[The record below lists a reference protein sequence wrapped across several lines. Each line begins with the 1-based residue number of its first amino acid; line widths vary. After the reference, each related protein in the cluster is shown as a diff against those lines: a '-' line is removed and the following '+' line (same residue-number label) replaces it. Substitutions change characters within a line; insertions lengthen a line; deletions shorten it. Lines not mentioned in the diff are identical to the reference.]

1 MKLTAKDLLKLKII
15 DEIIPEPLGGA
26 HRDPDNIANDITT
39 TTTISTA
46 PSTTSE
52 NSSESTTTTSATI
65 QYTFDVEKM
74 SPFTGKELPPETW
87 LNRPR
92 RVIAFKIDNN
102 INARP
107 QSGLQEAD
115 AVHEILVEGGMTRF
129 LAFFY
134 DNTSKY
140 LGPIRSARPTDPTV
154 VRPYG
159 GTLVVSG
166 ATAGLIPSIRELGVP
181 VLEEQNSPVMFRISN
196 RKAPHNLYADTELV
210 RERIEERGFYFLQPG
225 PGPLYP
231 FGLNQNNWVEGADRV
246 TVKYSEFTT
255 VIWKLDGKK
264 YSRFIIDKY
273 SENKEAVA
281 HNFISQDGNYT
292 DILQTET
299 IVVLQGPIYKDQAT
313 TLPSVLT
320 VGVGNAYVF
329 NNDKYIQGT
338 WRRGDINEPFVLTD
352 LNGDDIQVPPSTQW
366 VHILP
371 NEGEILIDN

>member
-1 MKLTAKDLLKLKII
+1 M
-15 DEIIPEPLGGA
+15 
-26 HRDPDNIANDITT
+26 IAIVFVACSTTSEETISVDTT
-39 TTTISTA
+39 TTTET
-46 PSTTSE
+46 PVTTVQQTE
-52 NSSESTTTTSATI
+52 ESTTTTEPTI
-65 QYTFDVEKM
+65 EYVFDVDKM
-74 SPFTGKELPPETW
+74 SPFTGKELPAETW
-87 LNRPR
+87 LKRPK

-134 DNTSKY
+134 DNSSKY
-140 LGPIRSARPTDPTV
+140 LGPIRSARPTDPTM

-166 ATAGLIPSIRELGVP
+166 ATTGLIPSIRELGVP
-181 VLEEQNSPVMFRISN
+181 VLEEQSSPVMFRISSRN
-196 RKAPHNLYADTELV
+196 APHNLYADTELV
-210 RERIEERGFYFLQPG
+210 RQRIEDRGFFFLQPG

-231 FGLNQNNWVEGADRV
+231 FGLNQNNWSNGADKI
-246 TVKYSEFTT
+246 TIKYSEFTT
-255 VIWKLDGKK
+255 VIWKLDGEM
-264 YSRFIIDKY
+264 YSRFIIDNY
-273 SENKEAVA
+273 SNNKDATA

-292 DILQTET
+292 DILKTET
-299 IVVLQGPIYKDQAT
+299 VVVIQGPLYKDKAT

-329 NNDKYIQGT
+329 NQGKYIEGS
-338 WRRGDINEPFVLTD
+338 WRRGDISEPFVLTD
-352 LNGDDIQVPPSTQW
+352 GDGNDIEVPPSTQW

-371 NEGEILIDN
+371 NEGIVSVDN

>member
-1 MKLTAKDLLKLKII
+1 MKKFTILLIGLVFVACSTTS
-15 DEIIPEPLGGA
+15 EES
-26 HRDPDNIANDITT
+26 IAVDTT
-39 TTTISTA
+39 TTTEA
-46 PSTTSE
+46 PATTIQQTD
-52 NSSESTTTTSATI
+52 ESTTTTEPTI
-65 QYTFDVEKM
+65 EYLFDVEKM
-74 SPFTGKELPPETW
+74 SPFTGKELPPEIW
-87 LNRPR
+87 LKRPK

-102 INARP
+102 IKARP

-140 LGPIRSARPTDPTV
+140 LGPIRSARPTDPTM

-181 VLEEQNSPVMFRISN
+181 VLEEQSSPVMFRISSRN
-196 RKAPHNLYADTELV
+196 APHNLYADTELV
-210 RERIEERGFYFLQPG
+210 RQRIEDRGFYFLQPG

-231 FGLNQNNWVEGADRV
+231 FGLNQNNWNDGADKI
-246 TVKYSEFTT
+246 TIKYSEFTT
-255 VIWKLDGKK
+255 VIWKLDGDK
-264 YSRFIIDKY
+264 YSRFIIDNY
-273 SENKEAVA
+273 SDNKEATA

-292 DILQTET
+292 DILKTET
-299 IVVLQGPIYKDQAT
+299 IVVIQGPLYKDKAT

-329 NNDKYIQGT
+329 NQGKYIEGS
-338 WRRGDINEPFVLTD
+338 WRRGDITEPFVLTD
-352 LNGDDIQVPPSTQW
+352 INGNDIEVPPSTQW

-371 NEGEILIDN
+371 NEGLVSIDN

>member
-1 MKLTAKDLLKLKII
+1 MIALVFVSCSTTS
-15 DEIIPEPLGGA
+15 EEPVA
-26 HRDPDNIANDITT
+26 VDTT
-39 TTTISTA
+39 TTTEA
-46 PSTTSE
+46 LATTIQQAD
-52 NSSESTTTTSATI
+52 ESTTTTEPTI
-65 QYTFDVEKM
+65 EYVFDVEKM

-87 LNRPR
+87 LKRPK

-102 INARP
+102 IKARP

-140 LGPIRSARPTDPTV
+140 LGPIRSARPTDPTM

-181 VLEEQNSPVMFRISN
+181 VLEEQSSPVMFRISSRN
-196 RKAPHNLYADTELV
+196 APHNLYADTELV
-210 RERIEERGFYFLQPG
+210 RQRIEDRGFYFLQPG

-231 FGLNQNNWVEGADRV
+231 FGLNQNNWNDGADKI
-246 TVKYSEFTT
+246 TIKYSEFTT
-255 VIWKLDGKK
+255 VIWKLDGDK
-264 YSRFIIDKY
+264 YSRFIIDNY
-273 SENKEAVA
+273 SDNKEATA

-292 DILQTET
+292 DILKTET
-299 IVVLQGPIYKDQAT
+299 IVVIQGPLYKDKAT

-329 NNDKYIQGT
+329 NQGKYIEGS
-338 WRRGDINEPFVLTD
+338 WRRGDITEPFVLTD
-352 LNGDDIQVPPSTQW
+352 INGNDIQVPPSTQW

-371 NEGEILIDN
+371 NEGLVSIDS

>member
-1 MKLTAKDLLKLKII
+1 MKKILSLILLLVLVACGSS
-15 DEIIPEPLGGA
+15 DG
-26 HRDPDNIANDITT
+26 DDSANDTT
-39 TTTISTA
+39 TTTITSTS
-46 PSTTSE
+46 PSTTSA
-52 NSSESTTTTSATI
+52 NSSESTTTTAATI

-181 VLEEQNSPVMFRISN
+181 VLEEQNSPVMIRISN

-231 FGLNQNNWVEGADRV
+231 FCLNQNNWVNGADKI
-246 TVKYSEFTT
+246 TVKYSDFTT
-255 VIWKLDGKK
+255 VIWKLDGEK

-281 HNFISQDGNYT
+281 HNFVSQDGNYT

-352 LNGDDIQVPPSTQW
+352 LEGNEIQVPPSTQW

>member
-1 MKLTAKDLLKLKII
+1 MKKFTILL
-15 DEIIPEPLGGA
+15 
-26 HRDPDNIANDITT
+26 IALVFVACSTTSEESIAVDTT
-39 TTTISTA
+39 TTTEA
-46 PSTTSE
+46 PATTIQQTD
-52 NSSESTTTTSATI
+52 ESTTTTEPTI
-65 QYTFDVEKM
+65 EYVFDVEKM

-87 LNRPR
+87 LKRPK

-102 INARP
+102 IKARP

-140 LGPIRSARPTDPTV
+140 LGPIRSARPTDPTM

-181 VLEEQNSPVMFRISN
+181 VLEEQSSPVMFRISSRN
-196 RKAPHNLYADTELV
+196 APHNLYADTELV
-210 RERIEERGFYFLQPG
+210 RQRIDNRGFYFLQPG

-231 FGLNQNNWVEGADRV
+231 FGLNQNNWNDGADKI
-246 TVKYSEFTT
+246 TIKYSEFTT
-255 VIWKLDGKK
+255 VIWKLDGDK
-264 YSRFIIDKY
+264 YSRFIIDNY
-273 SENKEAVA
+273 SDNKEATA

-292 DILQTET
+292 DILKTET
-299 IVVLQGPIYKDQAT
+299 IVVIQGPLYKDKAT

-329 NNDKYIQGT
+329 NQGKYIEGS
-338 WRRGDINEPFVLTD
+338 WRRGDITEPFVLTD
-352 LNGDDIQVPPSTQW
+352 INGNDIEVPPSTQW

-371 NEGEILIDN
+371 NEGLVSVNN

>member
-1 MKLTAKDLLKLKII
+1 MKKILSLFLLLVLVACGSSDGENSVN
-15 DEIIPEPLGGA
+15 DE
-26 HRDPDNIANDITT
+26 ITT
-39 TTTISTA
+39 TTTLTA
-46 PSTTSE
+46 PSTTTAS
-52 NSSESTTTTSATI
+52 SSESPSTTEATI

-181 VLEEQNSPVMFRISN
+181 VLEEQNTPVMFRISN

-231 FGLNQNNWVEGADRV
+231 FGLNQNNWLEGADKI

-255 VIWKLDGKK
+255 VIWKLDGEK
-264 YSRFIIDKY
+264 YSRFIFDKY

-281 HNFISQDGNYT
+281 HNFVSQDGNYT

-299 IVVLQGPIYKDQAT
+299 IVVLQGPIYKDKAT

-320 VGVGNAYVF
+320 VGIGNAYVF

-338 WRRGDINEPFVLTD
+338 WRRGDINEPFILTD

>member
-1 MKLTAKDLLKLKII
+1 MKKFTILL
-15 DEIIPEPLGGA
+15 
-26 HRDPDNIANDITT
+26 IALVFVACSTTSEESIAVDTT
-39 TTTISTA
+39 TTTEA
-46 PSTTSE
+46 PATTIQQTD
-52 NSSESTTTTSATI
+52 ESTTTTEPTI
-65 QYTFDVEKM
+65 EYLFDVEKM
-74 SPFTGKELPPETW
+74 SPFTGKELPPEIW
-87 LNRPR
+87 FKRPK

-102 INARP
+102 IKARP

-140 LGPIRSARPTDPTV
+140 LGPIRSARPTDPTM

-181 VLEEQNSPVMFRISN
+181 VLEEQSSPVMFRISLRN
-196 RKAPHNLYADTELV
+196 APHNLYADTELV
-210 RERIEERGFYFLQPG
+210 RERIEDRGFYFLQPG

-231 FGLNQNNWVEGADRV
+231 FGLNQNNWKDGADKI
-246 TVKYSEFTT
+246 TIKYSEFTT
-255 VIWKLDGKK
+255 VIWKLDEDK
-264 YSRFIIDKY
+264 YSRFIIDNY
-273 SENKEAVA
+273 SDNKEATA

-292 DILQTET
+292 DILKTET
-299 IVVLQGPIYKDQAT
+299 IVVIQGPLYKDKAT

-329 NNDKYIQGT
+329 NQGKYIEGS
-338 WRRGDINEPFVLTD
+338 WRRGDITEPFVLTD
-352 LNGDDIQVPPSTQW
+352 INGNDIEVPPSTQW

-371 NEGEILIDN
+371 NEGLVSIDN

>member
-1 MKLTAKDLLKLKII
+1 MKKILSIFLLLVLVACGSS
-15 DEIIPEPLGGA
+15 DG
-26 HRDPDNIANDITT
+26 DNSVNDVITT
-39 TTTISTA
+39 TTTSTA
-46 PSTTSE
+46 PSTTLN
-52 NSSESTTTTSATI
+52 NSSESTTTTAATI

-181 VLEEQNSPVMFRISN
+181 VLEEQNSPVMFRMSN
-196 RKAPHNLYADTELV
+196 RRAPHNLYADTELV

-231 FGLNQNNWVEGADRV
+231 FGLNQNNWVTGADKI
-246 TVKYSEFTT
+246 TVKYSDFTT
-255 VIWKLDGKK
+255 VIWKLDDEK

-273 SENKEAVA
+273 SDNKEAVA

-352 LNGDDIQVPPSTQW
+352 LDGNEIQVPPSTQW

-371 NEGEILIDN
+371 NEGEILIEN

>member
-1 MKLTAKDLLKLKII
+1 M
-15 DEIIPEPLGGA
+15 
-26 HRDPDNIANDITT
+26 IAIVFVACSTTSDDTISVDTT
-39 TTTISTA
+39 TTTEA
-46 PSTTSE
+46 PETTIQQTD
-52 NSSESTTTTSATI
+52 ESTTTTEAVI
-65 QYTFDVEKM
+65 EYDFDVEKM

-87 LNRPR
+87 LNRPK

-102 INARP
+102 IKARP

-140 LGPIRSARPTDPTV
+140 LGPIRSARPTDPTM

-166 ATAGLIPSIRELGVP
+166 ATAGLIPAIRELGVP
-181 VLEEQNSPVMFRISN
+181 VLEEQSTPVMFRISSRN
-196 RKAPHNLYADTELV
+196 APHNLYADTELV
-210 RERIEERGFYFLQPG
+210 RQRIDDRGFYFLQPG

-231 FGLNQNNWVEGADRV
+231 FGLNQNNWVNGADKI
-246 TVKYSEFTT
+246 TIKYSEFTS
-255 VIWKLDGKK
+255 VIWKLDGDK
-264 YSRFIIDKY
+264 YSRFIIDNY
-273 SENKEAVA
+273 SDNKEATA

-292 DILQTET
+292 DIVKTET
-299 IVVLQGPIYKDQAT
+299 VVVIQGPLYKDKAT

-329 NNDKYIQGT
+329 NQGKYIEGS
-338 WRRGDINEPFVLTD
+338 WRRGDITEPFVLTD
-352 LNGDDIQVPPSTQW
+352 INGNDIQVPPSTQW

-371 NEGEILIDN
+371 NDGLVSIDN

>member
-1 MKLTAKDLLKLKII
+1 MKKFTILL
-15 DEIIPEPLGGA
+15 
-26 HRDPDNIANDITT
+26 IALVFVACSTTSEESIAVDTT
-39 TTTISTA
+39 TTTEA
-46 PSTTSE
+46 PATTIQQTDE
-52 NSSESTTTTSATI
+52 PTTTTEPTI
-65 QYTFDVEKM
+65 EYLFDVEKM
-74 SPFTGKELPPETW
+74 SPFTGKELPPEIW
-87 LNRPR
+87 LKRPK

-102 INARP
+102 IKARP

-140 LGPIRSARPTDPTV
+140 LGPIRSARPTDPTM

-181 VLEEQNSPVMFRISN
+181 VLEEQSSPVMFRISSRN
-196 RKAPHNLYADTELV
+196 APHNLYADTELV
-210 RERIEERGFYFLQPG
+210 RQRIEDRGFYFLQPG

-231 FGLNQNNWVEGADRV
+231 FGLNQNNWNDGADKV
-246 TVKYSEFTT
+246 TIKYSEFTT
-255 VIWKLDGKK
+255 VIWKLDGDK
-264 YSRFIIDKY
+264 YSRFIVDNY
-273 SENKEAVA
+273 SDNNEATA

-292 DILQTET
+292 DILKTET
-299 IVVLQGPIYKDQAT
+299 IVVIQGPLYKDKAT

-320 VGVGNAYVF
+320 VGVGNAYVI
-329 NNDKYIQGT
+329 NQGKYIEGS

-352 LNGDDIQVPPSTQW
+352 INGNDIEVPPSTQW

-371 NEGEILIDN
+371 NEGLVSIDN

>member
-1 MKLTAKDLLKLKII
+1 MKKFTILL
-15 DEIIPEPLGGA
+15 
-26 HRDPDNIANDITT
+26 IALVFVACSTTSEESIAVDTT
-39 TTTISTA
+39 TTTEA
-46 PSTTSE
+46 PATTIQQTD
-52 NSSESTTTTSATI
+52 ESTTTTEPTI
-65 QYTFDVEKM
+65 EYLFDVEKM
-74 SPFTGKELPPETW
+74 SPFTGKELPPEIW
-87 LNRPR
+87 LKRPK

-102 INARP
+102 IKARP

-140 LGPIRSARPTDPTV
+140 LGPIRSARPTDPTM

-181 VLEEQNSPVMFRISN
+181 VLEEQSSPVMFRISSRN
-196 RKAPHNLYADTELV
+196 APHNLYADTELV
-210 RERIEERGFYFLQPG
+210 RQRIDDRGFYFLQPG

-231 FGLNQNNWVEGADRV
+231 FGLNQNNWNDGADKI
-246 TVKYSEFTT
+246 TIKYSEFTT
-255 VIWKLDGKK
+255 VIWKLDGDK
-264 YSRFIIDKY
+264 YSRFIIDNY
-273 SENKEAVA
+273 SDNNEATA

-292 DILQTET
+292 DILKTET
-299 IVVLQGPIYKDQAT
+299 IVVIQGPLYKDKAT

-320 VGVGNAYVF
+320 VGVGNAYVI
-329 NNDKYIQGT
+329 NQGKYIEGS
-338 WRRGDINEPFVLTD
+338 WRRGDITEPFVLTD
-352 LNGDDIQVPPSTQW
+352 INGNDIEVPPSTQW

-371 NEGEILIDN
+371 NEGLVSIDN

>member
-1 MKLTAKDLLKLKII
+1 MKKILSLFLLIVLVACGSS
-15 DEIIPEPLGGA
+15 EG
-26 HRDPDNIANDITT
+26 DNSVNDVTT
-39 TTTISTA
+39 TTTTLPA
-46 PSTTSE
+46 PSTTTV
-52 NSSESTTTTSATI
+52 NSNESTTTTAATI
-65 QYTFDVEKM
+65 QYIFDVEKM
-74 SPFTGKELPPETW
+74 SPFTGKELAPETW

-196 RKAPHNLYADTELV
+196 RKKPHNLYADTELV

-225 PGPLYP
+225 PEPLYP
-231 FGLNQNNWVEGADRV
+231 FGLNQNNWVKGADRV

-255 VIWKLDGKK
+255 VIWKLDGEK

-329 NNDKYIQGT
+329 NNDRYIQGT

-352 LNGDDIQVPPSTQW
+352 LNGDNIQVPPSTQW

>member
-1 MKLTAKDLLKLKII
+1 MKKFTILII
-15 DEIIPEPLGGA
+15 SLA
-26 HRDPDNIANDITT
+26 FVAC
-39 TTTISTA
+39 
-46 PSTTSE
+46 STTSE
-52 NSSESTTTTSATI
+52 ETISVDTTTSTEAPATTVQQTEESTTTTEPTI
-65 QYTFDVEKM
+65 EYVFDVERM

-87 LNRPR
+87 LKRPK

-102 INARP
+102 IKARP

-134 DNTSKY
+134 DNSSKY
-140 LGPIRSARPTDPTV
+140 LGPIRSARPTDPTM

-181 VLEEQNSPVMFRISN
+181 VLEEQSSPVMFRISSRN
-196 RKAPHNLYADTELV
+196 APHNLYADTELV
-210 RERIEERGFYFLQPG
+210 RQRIEDRGFYFLQPG

-231 FGLNQNNWVEGADRV
+231 FGLNQNNWNYGAGKI
-246 TVKYSEFTT
+246 TIKYSEFTT
-255 VIWKLDGKK
+255 VIWKLDGEK
-264 YSRFIIDKY
+264 YSRFIIDNY
-273 SENKEAVA
+273 SDNKEATA

-292 DILQTET
+292 DILKTET
-299 IVVLQGPIYKDQAT
+299 IVVIQGPLYKDKAT

-329 NNDKYIQGT
+329 NHGKYIEGS
-338 WRRGDINEPFVLTD
+338 WRRGDITDPFVLTD
-352 LNGDDIQVPPSTQW
+352 INGNDIQVPPSTQW

-371 NEGEILIDN
+371 NEGIVSVDN